1 MGGLITVVLLKL
13 TTFKSSLR
21 ISVLYLKIRV
31 EITGFFSILAT
42 MNFFN
47 QLYLTVFNRFKGR
60 YKQKANTI
68 ALFYTSVLQIALLFL
83 GGVFFIKFL
92 EQMKVV
98 VMSSSNTWIV
108 FVLTAVFIHFKNW
121 VNYSGRKRRVLNA
134 KLSNKKDLGYSTFI
148 LIVLPIAIIA
158 LSVLFYKA
166 V

>member
-1 MGGLITVVLLKL
+1 
-13 TTFKSSLR
+13 
-21 ISVLYLKIRV
+21 
-31 EITGFFSILAT
+31 
-42 MNFFN
+42 MNYFN
-47 QLYLTVFNRFKGR
+47 QLYLTVFNRFKCR
-60 YKQKANTI
+60 YKQKANSI

-98 VMSSSNTWIV
+98 VMSSSNTWIL

-134 KLSNKKDLGYSTFI
+134 KLSNKKDLGYSTF
-148 LIVLPIAIIA
+148 VLVVMPIAIIA
-158 LSVLFYKA
+158 LSVLFFMA

>member
-1 MGGLITVVLLKL
+1 
-13 TTFKSSLR
+13 
-21 ISVLYLKIRV
+21 
-31 EITGFFSILAT
+31 

-60 YKQKANTI
+60 YKQKANSI
-68 ALFYTSVLQIALLFL
+68 ALFYTSVLQVALLFL

-98 VMSSSNTWIV
+98 VMSSTNTW
-108 FVLTAVFIHFKNW
+108 VLFIMTALFIHFKNW

-134 KLSNKKDLGYSTFI
+134 KLSSKKDLGYSLFI
-148 LIVLPIAIIA
+148 LMALPIAIIA
-158 LSVLFYKA
+158 LSVLFYKT

>member
-1 MGGLITVVLLKL
+1 
-13 TTFKSSLR
+13 
-21 ISVLYLKIRV
+21 
-31 EITGFFSILAT
+31 

-47 QLYLTVFNRFKGR
+47 RLYMTVFNRFKGR

-68 ALFYTSVLQIALLFL
+68 ALFYTWVLQIALLFL

-98 VMSSSNTWIV
+98 VMSSSNMSIL
-108 FVLTAVFIHFKNW
+108 FVMIAVFIYFKNW

-134 KLSNKKDLGYSTFI
+134 KLSSKKDLGYSLFI
-148 LIVLPIAIIA
+148 LIALPIAIIV